1 MTKAEIRDQI
11 AEHKKSF
18 PPSPDG
24 LRRAGRTLEKLSAA
38 AVENFRTLEVFRA
51 ARAVGAYMPLTDEV
65 DITPLF
71 HPPSPEGS
79 GATRCLDKTFYIP
92 AFDEATGLYRMA
104 RLTTEL
110 RKGRFGI
117 LEPAVPVFAKEDEL
131 DLIIVPGTAFDFSGN
146 RIGRGGG
153 FYDRLLPQYRAVRI
167 GICFDFQCLPAACE
181 CKRAT
186 RETFPAEDHDIRMDW
201 VVTETRILKIEMNS

>member
-1 MTKAEIRDQI
+1 MTKAEIRDQV

-18 PPSPDG
+18 RG
-24 LRRAGRTLEKLSAA
+24 LEALSAS
-38 AVENFRTLEVFRA
+38 AVENFRTLEVFRV

-71 HPPSPEGS
+71 Q
-79 GATRCLDKTFYIP
+79 CLDKTFYIP

-117 LEPAVPVFAKEDEL
+117 LEPAAPVFAKEDEL

-153 FYDRLLPQYRAVRI
+153 FYDRLLPQYRAVRT
-167 GICFDFQCLPAACE
+167 GICFDFQCL
-181 CKRAT
+181 
-186 RETFPAEDHDIRMDW
+186 ETVPAEEHDIRMDW